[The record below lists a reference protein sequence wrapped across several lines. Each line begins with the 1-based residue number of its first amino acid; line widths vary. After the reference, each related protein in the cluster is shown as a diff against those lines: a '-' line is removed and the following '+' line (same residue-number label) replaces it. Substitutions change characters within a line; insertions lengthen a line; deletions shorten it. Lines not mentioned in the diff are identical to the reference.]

1 MKLTGVAENAVIYT
15 YQENEVPV
23 YCYNKRIANI
33 LSLKGY
39 SPIYIEN
46 TDCVLP
52 MKHLVY
58 ENSDKVSLGLRC
70 TVDCKIS
77 ILEDG
82 EIITKEVSELKI
94 GDIVY
99 CAPTLYDNNLFKL
112 RSIMDTKQDDMVYT
126 FEAGENA
133 VVVNGLILSI

>member
-1 MKLTGVAENAVIYT
+1 MKLTGVAEDAVIYT

-46 TDCVLP
+46 IDCVLP

-82 EIITKEVSELKI
+82 
-94 GDIVY
+94 DIVY

-126 FEAGENA
+126 FEADENA
-133 VVVNGLILSI
+133 VVINGLILSI

>member
-1 MKLTGVAENAVIYT
+1 MKLTGVAEDAVIYT

-52 MKHLVY
+52 VSYTHLT
-58 ENSDKVSLGLRC
+58 L
-70 TVDCKIS
+70 
-77 ILEDG
+77 
-82 EIITKEVSELKI
+82 
-94 GDIVY
+94 
-99 CAPTLYDNNLFKL
+99 PT
-112 RSIMDTKQDDMVYT
+112 T
-126 FEAGENA
+126 
-133 VVVNGLILSI
+133 